1 MPRRDLTF
9 QPDHYYH
16 LYNRG
21 NDRNPIF
28 FERENYL
35 HFLRL
40 VRRHLIEQTLDVLAY
55 CLMPNHYH
63 LLVRCKTDAVSG
75 AMQRLSMAYTKAMN
89 RRFNRV
95 GSLFQG
101 QFQAIV
107 VDSEEYLSHL
117 TRYIHLNPVK
127 AGIVAYPKD
136 WEFSSYLEYAGL
148 RAGTLPKLDVV
159 RQRFVSEAAYQTFL
173 MPDEHSLPTMT
184 KDLAT
189 NLKALMLDE

>member
-1 MPRRDLTF
+1 MPRRHLTF

-21 NDRNPIF
+21 NDRHLIF

-35 HFLRL
+35 HFLHL
-40 VRRHLIEQTLDVLAY
+40 IRRHLIAQTLDVLAY

-63 LLVRCKTDAVSG
+63 LLVQCKTNQVSG

-89 RRFNRV
+89 RRYNRV

-101 QFQAIV
+101 QFQAIA
-107 VDSEEYLSHL
+107 VDSDEYLYHL

-127 AGIVAYPKD
+127 AGMVSHPKD

-148 RAGTLPKLDVV
+148 RSGTLPRLNVLQRQFASETAYQMFLKLD
-159 RQRFVSEAAYQTFL
+159 
-173 MPDEHSLPTMT
+173 DHLPAMT
-184 KDLAT
+184 REFAT
-189 NLKALMLDE
+189 HLKALMLDE

>member
-9 QPDHYYH
+9 QSGCYYH

-21 NDRNPIF
+21 NNYNHIF

-63 LLVRCKTDAVSG
+63 LLVQCKTDAVSR
-75 AMQRLSMAYTKAMN
+75 AMQRLAVAYTKAMN
-89 RRFNRV
+89 RRYRRV

-101 QFQAIV
+101 QFQAIEV
-107 VDSEEYLSHL
+107 NSDRYLYHL
-117 TRYIHLNPVK
+117 TRYIHFNPVK
-127 AGIVAYPKD
+127 AGMVLHPED
-136 WEFSSYLEYAGL
+136 WEFSSYLDYAGL
-148 RAGTLPKLDVV
+148 RSGTLPQLSIL
-159 RQRFVSEAAYQTFL
+159 QARFAAKTEYQALLKPEAN
-173 MPDEHSLPTMT
+173 HLPAMSQ
-184 KDLAT
+184 KFGIYL
-189 NLKALMLDE
+189 NALMLDE